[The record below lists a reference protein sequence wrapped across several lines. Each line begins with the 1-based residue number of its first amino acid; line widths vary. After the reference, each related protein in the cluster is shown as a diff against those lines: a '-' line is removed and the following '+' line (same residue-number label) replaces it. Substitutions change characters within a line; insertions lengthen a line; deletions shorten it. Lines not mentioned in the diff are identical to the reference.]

1 MRLSLHMAKNYTVKN
16 YNKPSF
22 ISLAVV
28 DLDISDI
35 FPANFVCTLPKRL
48 MVASQ
53 NQPMFQKKFGKKSL
67 QILNTLLEKAL
78 ETTEDP
84 DFKKELESR
93 LKLINPNSKIL
104 VNCCVCRKN
113 FVARMIE
120 FSLQE
125 TCISCVNKKLI
136 AI

>member
-1 MRLSLHMAKNYTVKN
+1 MTKNYNVGN

-22 ISLAVV
+22 ISIVV
-28 DLDISDI
+28 D
-35 FPANFVCTLPKRL
+35 PA
-48 MVASQ
+48 
-53 NQPMFQKKFGKKSL
+53 
-67 QILNTLLEKAL
+67 
-78 ETTEDP
+78 
-84 DFKKELESR
+84 FKKELESR
-93 LKLINPNSKIL
+93 LKLINPNREIL

-125 TCISCVNKKLI
+125 TCISCINKKLI

>member
-48 MVASQ
+48 MVTSQ
-53 NQPMFQKKFGKKSL
+53 NQPMFQKKFGEKSH
-67 QILNTLLEKAL
+67 QILINLLEKAL
-78 ETTEDP
+78 ETTDDP

-93 LKLINPNSKIL
+93 LKLINPKSKNL
-104 VNCCVCRKN
+104 VICCVCRKN
-113 FVARMIE
+113 FIARMIE
-120 FSLQE
+120 LSLQE
-125 TCISCVNKKLI
+125 TCFSCKNKMLLAK
-136 AI
+136 